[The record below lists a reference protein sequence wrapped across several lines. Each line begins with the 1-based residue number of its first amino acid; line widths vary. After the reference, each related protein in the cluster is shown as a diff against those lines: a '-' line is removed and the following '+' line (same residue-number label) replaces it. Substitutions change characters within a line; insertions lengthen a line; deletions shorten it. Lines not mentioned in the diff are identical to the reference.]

1 MLPFGNFAAMTAGI
15 SPKDRIEAFS
25 KLGLLIKNLDAE
37 EFESLFRR
45 ANNQNSWFTELSMK
59 SALSGISEL
68 LDQENLNKWLS
79 DYFLPQDPAPK
90 RIGIL
95 MAGNIPGVGFHDL
108 MCVLISGNIAVVK
121 LSTSDSFFSKWLI
134 DRLIQVAPEFEKYI
148 QIEEMLKGMDAYI
161 ATGSDNSA
169 RYFNYY
175 FGKYPSIIRANRTSV
190 AILTGEESDAEL
202 DRLGWDIFLYFGL
215 GCRNVSKIFVKNAG
229 QLTHLLDVLEKYN
242 WVANN
247 HKYLNNYEYNKS
259 IYLVN
264 RENHLDNGFLLL
276 KESKDLVSPIGVLYY
291 ELYQSPEELGELL
304 RANESKIQCVV
315 GDPEQYSGA
324 IRFGEAQ
331 YPKPWDYADK
341 VDTMKF
347 LLALN

>member
-1 MLPFGNFAAMTAGI
+1 
-15 SPKDRIEAFS
+15 
-25 KLGLLIKNLDAE
+25 
-37 EFESLFRR
+37 
-45 ANNQNSWFTELSMK
+45 
-59 SALSGISEL
+59 
-68 LDQENLNKWLS
+68 
-79 DYFLPQDPAPK
+79 
-90 RIGIL
+90 

-121 LSTSDSFFSKWLI
+121 LSSSDSFFSKWLI
-134 DRLIQVAPEFEKYI
+134 DRLVQVAPEFENYI

-190 AILTGEESDAEL
+190 AILTGDESEAEL
-202 DRLGWDIFLYFGL
+202 DKLGWDIFLYFGL
-215 GCRNVSKIFVKNAG
+215 GCRNVSKIFVKNIN
-229 QLTHLLDVLEKYN
+229 QLQHFLDVMEKYN

-264 RENHLDNGFLLL
+264 RELHLDNGFLLM
-276 KESKDLVSPIGVLYY
+276 KESKELVSPIGVLFY
-291 ELYQSPEELGELL
+291 EIYQSQAELSELL
-304 RANESKIQCVV
+304 QANESKIQCVV
-315 GDPEQYSGA
+315 GDPQKYHGA
-324 IRFGEAQ
+324 IKFGEAQ

-347 LLALN
+347 LLALD